1 MWKSNKKVVLG
12 MVRLESVQLIH
23 LKQIYNQRWKKK
35 RFNKP
40 KEELAC
46 KTLCANISHYVCVKE
61 GII

>member
-1 MWKSNKKVVLG
+1 MWESNKKVVLG
-12 MVRLESVQLIH
+12 MVRLEGVQLIH
-23 LKQIYNQRWKKK
+23 LKQISNQDEKR

-46 KTLCANISHYVCVKE
+46 KTLCANISHYVCAKE